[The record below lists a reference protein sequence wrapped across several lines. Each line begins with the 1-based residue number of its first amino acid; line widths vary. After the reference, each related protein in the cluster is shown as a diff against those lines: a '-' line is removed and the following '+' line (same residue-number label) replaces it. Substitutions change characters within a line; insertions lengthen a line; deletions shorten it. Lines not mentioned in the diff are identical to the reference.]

1 MRVTTVRPQELG
13 HSELALWRE
22 FQAADPAQDN
32 PFLSPEFT
40 LEVAEFRPDVR
51 VAVVADGN
59 SVVGFFPYQRNALGV
74 ARPVGRGFRDR
85 DGAAL
90 APGVELN
97 ARELLRGCDLA
108 VWQFDHHVTGQLAAT
123 SERSA
128 LLPSPVVD
136 LRHGYD
142 AYVDG
147 MRRRSSV
154 TLKGIN
160 YKRRKLERDVGPVRH
175 EMHSLDGGVLR
186 TFMKWKSEQYLRTGK
201 GDFLAQPG
209 ITNMLTRLQHTRS
222 ERFSGS
228 LAVLYAGDIPVAA
241 HFGMYTPRALV
252 LWFPSYDPAFA
263 KYSPGFIQLMA
274 LSEDAAALG
283 IECFELGRGRHAYK
297 DQFKTGHVQVSE
309 GWMARPAMGTVLH
322 RVTTAPRQEVINFV
336 RARPQ
341 IRAGV
346 AAMRGTFR
354 SVRARANQLRP
365 GGPGGNKK

>member
-13 HSELALWRE
+13 QSELALWRK

-40 LEVAEFRPDVR
+40 SAVAEFRPSVR
-51 VAVVADGN
+51 VAVVSDGN
-59 SVVGFFPYQRNALGV
+59 SIVGFFPYQRNALGV

-90 APGVELN
+90 APGVQLN
-97 ARELLRGCDLA
+97 AGELLRGCDLA
-108 VWQFDHHVTGQLAAT
+108 VWQFDHQVTGQLVAT
-123 SERSA
+123 SERSK
-128 LLPSPVVD
+128 LFPTPVVD
-136 LRHGYD
+136 LRHGYE
-142 AYVDG
+142 AYVEG

-175 EMHSLDGGVLR
+175 EMRSLDSGALR
-186 TFMKWKSEQYLRTGK
+186 TFMKWKSGQYLRTGK
-201 GDFLAQPG
+201 GDLYAQPG
-209 ITNMLTRLQHTRS
+209 FADMLVRLQHTQS
-222 ERFSGS
+222 EGFSGS
-228 LAVLYAGDIPVAA
+228 LSVLYAGDVPVAA
-241 HFGMYTPRALV
+241 HFGLYTPRALV
-252 LWFPSYDPAFA
+252 LWFPSYDPEFG

-297 DQFKTGHVQVSE
+297 DQFKTGNVEVLE
-309 GWMARPAMGTVLH
+309 GWMARPAMGTVVH
-322 RVTTAPRQEVINFV
+322 RVTAAPRQEVINFV
-336 RARPQ
+336 RATPK

-354 SVRARANQLRP
+354 SVRARANQLRS
-365 GGPGGNKK
+365 GGSGGNKR